1 MKNANRWLDGLA
13 WIGILAFAAAI
24 GLGILVPV
32 YVDEIATKLVQAR
45 FLAEHGQMLSLFPQC
60 SSGFVLC
67 SDQPKWRYLSPHRFV
82 CEQHTPMF
90 KGEVLDLA
98 DLF

>member
-1 MKNANRWLDGLA
+1 M
-13 WIGILAFAAAI
+13 
-24 GLGILVPV
+24 
-32 YVDEIATKLVQAR
+32 
-45 FLAEHGQMLSLFPQC
+45 C

>member
-1 MKNANRWLDGLA
+1 M
-13 WIGILAFAAAI
+13 
-24 GLGILVPV
+24 
-32 YVDEIATKLVQAR
+32 DEKRCGNCRKHVAP
-45 FLAEHGQMLSLFPQC
+45 PQDDRMC